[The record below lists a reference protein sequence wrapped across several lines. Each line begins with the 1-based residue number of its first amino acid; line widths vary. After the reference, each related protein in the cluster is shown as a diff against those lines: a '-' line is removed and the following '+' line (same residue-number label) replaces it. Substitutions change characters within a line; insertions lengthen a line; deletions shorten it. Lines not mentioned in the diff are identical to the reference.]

1 MDIRKPIGQLFL
13 LLGVILVVWG
23 LVGGDAAKDAKG
35 ENLNLIW
42 GAVIAV
48 FGAVMYALA
57 ARAAKAEAGSC
68 GSGCGCMKAK

>member
-13 LLGVILVVWG
+13 LLGAILIVWG
-23 LVGGDAAKDAKG
+23 LIGGDAAKDAKG

-48 FGAVMYALA
+48 FGGVMYALA
-57 ARAAKAEAGSC
+57 ASAAKAESC
-68 GSGCGCMKAK
+68 GSGCGCAKSR